1 MQAIDR
7 AVAILKSLTPTM
19 EQRGFTLTEV
29 ARAANLSPAT
39 TRRILAAL
47 VKHDLAEYNPATRR
61 YQLGVRLL
69 QMGLSIWQTSEL
81 RDVARASMVTL
92 ARETGETAYLC
103 IRDGHVGVFI
113 EKVEHFAPVRV
124 LDPLG
129 LPIPLHR
136 GASKRVL
143 LAYQPP
149 LIQDELIQHL
159 VATYDDANEE
169 RIRREC
175 AEIRARGYACSF
187 GTTIVGTA
195 GIAAPIFDTSGEILA
210 AVGIAGPE
218 NHFGA
223 DRIESLIQA
232 VCSMADEINRRTG
245 GGSPDNVAAP

>member
-19 EQRGFTLTEV
+19 EQRSFTLAEV
-29 ARAANLSPAT
+29 ARATGLSPAT

-47 VKHDLAEYNPATRR
+47 VEHELAEYDPETRR
-61 YQLGVRLL
+61 YRLGVRLL

-92 ARETGETAYLC
+92 ARQTGETAYLC
-103 IRDGHVGVFI
+103 IRDGYFGVFI
-113 EKVEHFAPVRV
+113 EKVEHFASVRV

-149 LIQDELIQHL
+149 LIQDEIIQYL
-159 VATYDDANEE
+159 VATYADADEAS
-169 RIRREC
+169 IRREC

-195 GIAAPIFDTSGEILA
+195 GIAAPIFDATGEILA
-210 AVGIAGPE
+210 AVGIAGAE
-218 NHFGA
+218 SRFGA
-223 DRIESLIQA
+223 DRIESLIAA

-245 GGSPDNVAAP
+245 GGPPSSVEVS